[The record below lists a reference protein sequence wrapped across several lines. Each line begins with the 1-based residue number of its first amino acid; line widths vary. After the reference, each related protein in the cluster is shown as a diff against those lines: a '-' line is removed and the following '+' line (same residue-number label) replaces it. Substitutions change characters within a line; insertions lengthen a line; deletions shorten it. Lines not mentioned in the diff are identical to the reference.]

1 MPESAKDISDRKA
14 EGWVS
19 VQVNLFDYPLIDGQ
33 RPVLLGNQCKDCG
46 KVFFPKRSLCPDCFD
61 HDNMED
67 IELETR
73 GVIYASTVVHVDSP
87 AGIKAPYAYGY
98 VDLPGNQIRVFA
110 LFTGADPASFKPDQE
125 VELILEPLG
134 TNRDGHTV
142 IGYKFRP
149 ISE

>member
-1 MPESAKDISDRKA
+1 MPESAKSMSDRI
-14 EGWVS
+14 EQGWVP
-19 VQVNLFDYPLIDGQ
+19 VQVGLFDYPLIDRQ
-33 RPVLLGNQCKDCG
+33 RPVLRGNQCKDCG
-46 KVFFPKRSLCPDCFD
+46 KTFFPKRSLCPGCFD
-61 HDNMED
+61 HGNMED

-73 GVIYASTVVHVDSP
+73 GIIYASTVVHVNSP

-110 LFTGADPASFKPDQE
+110 LFTGDDPASFKPGQE

-134 TNRDGHTV
+134 KNRDGHIV